1 MDGGIEFLEVV
12 HHAAGHLGLVHHL
25 RQHHEHGFEDVAGV
39 GGKFGPTLPV
49 TLEVALHRQIEQP
62 FLVAEQFVQRTLRY
76 AEMLCD
82 IVHAHGFDALRG
94 EHLHRL
100 VDNAF
105 FLGRVMSSVVLFET
119 NITRKLTEP
128 KKFSVFCSFSSRLC
142 PEQAETET
150 NRTIRTRKKSR
161 KEDVS
166 NNKTGKERDCKRW
179 LRQGN
184 KRAAGLQANVPQ
196 RQQTEKPT
204 GRKDNRPKSQR
215 AERLM
220 N

>member
-105 FLGRVMSSVVLFET
+105 FLGRGHVFSRFIRDKY
-119 NITRKLTEP
+119 N
-128 KKFSVFCSFSSRLC
+128 KKTHGTKKVFCFLQFFQPIMSRTSRNGDKQNNPGREKG
-142 PEQAETET
+142 PERRRIE
-150 NRTIRTRKKSR
+150 
-161 KEDVS
+161 
-166 NNKTGKERDCKRW
+166 
-179 LRQGN
+179 
-184 KRAAGLQANVPQ
+184 
-196 RQQTEKPT
+196 
-204 GRKDNRPKSQR
+204 
-215 AERLM
+215 
-220 N
+220 